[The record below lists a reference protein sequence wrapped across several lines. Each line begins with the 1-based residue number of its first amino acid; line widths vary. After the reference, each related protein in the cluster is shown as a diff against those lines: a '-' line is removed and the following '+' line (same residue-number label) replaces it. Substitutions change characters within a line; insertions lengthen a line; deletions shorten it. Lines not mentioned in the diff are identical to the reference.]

1 MEPVQEHR
9 SWVSSRFVAWF
20 IHFDEH
26 KLRPFLIRKYNIGNI
41 VLADQLD
48 DAMKRKIDDED
59 DLNASMRMMD
69 MIQLQTSFMNSQ
81 VKVNEFQR
89 SKS

>member
-69 MIQLQTSFMNSQ
+69 MIQLQTSFMNSH

>member
-81 VKVNEFQR
+81 VKVNDFQR